1 MIPVSPLAAH
11 EANAYRPLLDMLSSV
26 FITPK
31 ELADH
36 YRYSEEHLCNLRRR
50 KRGWP
55 FIKLPTGGIRYR
67 VSDVIAA
74 EIRATE
80 GPLTIDEVCLALA
93 GCTKLSLE
101 QRAAAQEHLR
111 MAFEP
116 RSSPQAR

>member
-1 MIPVSPLAAH
+1 MIPVSPAAAH
-11 EANAYRPLLDMLSSV
+11 ESKAYQPLLDMLSGV

-80 GPLTIDEVCLALA
+80 GPLTVDQVCLALA
-93 GCTKLSLE
+93 GCTKLTLE
-101 QRAAAQEHLR
+101 QRAVAQEHLR
-111 MAFEP
+111 LAFETKGQ
-116 RSSPQAR
+116 PQAR